1 MSGHGGE
8 DLVSRNDQCENGTC
22 NWPSTDDLASKMR
35 YANSLGISLD
45 EAESLNVKSMVF
57 AGARIMARDQKWGV
71 ILLDSLKAGQIVDSS
86 YQRKLLGECA
96 SLISSLLNRVD
107 I

>member
-1 MSGHGGE
+1 
-8 DLVSRNDQCENGTC
+8 
-22 NWPSTDDLASKMR
+22 MR